1 MEIRYTQGRSA
12 DDGQPCEMSAPDF
25 DAFERQIRENVTRIG
40 VLSTDDKDA
49 LNIKKRR
56 LPYVWHAFKPG
67 TARRRCAVS
76 AGDLYFLPLDLDGVT
91 PAGWICIKG
100 AL

>member
-1 MEIRYTQGRSA
+1 MRSISV
-12 DDGQPCEMSAPDF
+12 PYF
-25 DAFERQIRENVTRIG
+25 DAFERQIRDNVTRIG

-67 TARRRCAVS
+67 TAWLRYAVS
-76 AGDLYFLPLDLDGVT
+76 AG
-91 PAGWICIKG
+91 
-100 AL
+100 